1 MGRGLGLAPS
11 PPNKLQGVAFFYKVA
26 VAVVNLSNGSFLPPQ
41 SVRFVGSA
49 QEGALTTKAP

>member
-11 PPNKLQGVAFFYKVA
+11 PPNKLQGVAFYKVA
-26 VAVVNLSNGSFLPPQ
+26 AAVVNLSNGSFLPPQ